1 MVWTKM
7 TLYGGLY
14 LIVQLAKEVGGEGG
28 EGGRLHSRVDRLND
42 AIQHNF
48 HSLLSPCC
56 VSGVYRQFK
65 RKRGLHLSDVI
76 VSFSRV

>member
-1 MVWTKM
+1 MGVK
-7 TLYGGLY
+7 GGLY

-28 EGGRLHSRVDRLND
+28 RLHSRVDCLNA

>member
-28 EGGRLHSRVDRLND
+28 E
-42 AIQHNF
+42 AAF
-48 HSLLSPCC
+48 
-56 VSGVYRQFK
+56 
-65 RKRGLHLSDVI
+65 
-76 VSFSRV
+76 